1 MFGVTPGIP
10 LSCPIASLPFARFFF
25 IALRLVS
32 RIDSFLDGVQ
42 PIVAFLIFVFALR
55 YELSGEKTLSA
66 LPFNMFEGNEMAITR
81 FSSSASRTEYS
92 MLTFVRVHIMNSLRF
107 LSGFVIADLLIRT
120 NTFASQKH
128 YRSTT
133 LVRYPPQKA
142 SIKLRGEIVIYIKTK
157 SCPNFTTIIC

>member
-55 YELSGEKTLSA
+55 YELFGEKTLSA

-81 FSSSASRTEYS
+81 FSS
-92 MLTFVRVHIMNSLRF
+92 
-107 LSGFVIADLLIRT
+107 
-120 NTFASQKH
+120 FASKRNTVCL
-128 YRSTT
+128 RS
-133 LVRYPPQKA
+133 VH
-142 SIKLRGEIVIYIKTK
+142 
-157 SCPNFTTIIC
+157 N